1 MLRLLLRKVIKDF
14 FKSNNNH
21 SADKFSTEKNIMK
34 NMTTK
39 INTNSFYKNAL
50 FLGIIT
56 LSLFNLSNVHAQS
69 ITNKIEVEG
78 ASKQKNEEKRGD
90 DEKGRGK
97 MIAIEKGQK
106 NVFGTITAING
117 NTLTMSVTFRGEG
130 KNSTTT
136 TKIFTVDASTAKIIK
151 SGATSSVSSIVI
163 GDKVSILGRISGTNI
178 TAKIIRVGIQN
189 KTDSKNEMT
198 GDGKPV
204 VGGKITSI
212 SGNTLTI
219 TNNSNVSYTIDVSNA
234 KIFVKGATSSVSS
247 LQING
252 EIVVQGTVN
261 GTNITATSIIVNQ
274 DVKNDKPIQKNEGFL
289 QKSKNF
295 FRRMFG
301 F

>member
-1 MLRLLLRKVIKDF
+1 MLRKVIKDF
-14 FKSNNNH
+14 FKSNNNY

-178 TAKIIRVGIQN
+178 TAKIIHIKLQN
-189 KTDSKNEMT
+189 TPQ

-261 GTNITATSIIVNQ
+261 GTNITATSILAHQ
-274 DVKNDKPIQKNEGFL
+274 DVKNNKPLQKNEGVL

-295 FRRMFG
+295 FRKMFG